1 MQHLKFETCLKYK
14 IKDIYKASLSSV
26 CVIEEMSE
34 VNKINIFQHIF
45 LSFYFNCYF
54 KFAILFLDVES
65 QKADMKKQIDGRGN
79 I

>member
-1 MQHLKFETCLKYK
+1 
-14 IKDIYKASLSSV
+14 
-26 CVIEEMSE
+26 MSE
-34 VNKINIFQHIF
+34 VNKIQHIS
-45 LSFYFNCYF
+45 LSFHFNCYF